1 MESESLAGVRNVRE
15 REGYLDQRLCVCVC
29 VCVCVC
35 GGVNS
40 MGTECVSDVLGGGTG
55 VSGTTPG
62 VQM

>member
-1 MESESLAGVRNVRE
+1 MRGVLRSEIL
-15 REGYLDQRLCVCVC
+15 CVC

-35 GGVNS
+35 GGDGVNS
-40 MGTECVSDVLGGGTG
+40 MGIECVSDVLGGGTG